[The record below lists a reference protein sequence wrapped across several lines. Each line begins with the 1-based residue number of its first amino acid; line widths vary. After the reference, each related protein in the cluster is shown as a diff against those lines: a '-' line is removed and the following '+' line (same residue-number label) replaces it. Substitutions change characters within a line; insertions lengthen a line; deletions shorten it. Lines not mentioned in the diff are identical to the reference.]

1 MKTAIYISM
10 AERRALQDA
19 LRAWRFRML
28 PRYGLILAMGA
39 APRHQRLIEAL

>member
-1 MKTAIYISM
+1 MNTAIYISM
-10 AERRALQDA
+10 TERQALKAA